1 MRKFI
6 ETTGRSEEDAISAA
20 LFQLGLDRDDISVEV
35 LERAKSG
42 FLGFGSSPA
51 KVRVYYGPE
60 EEEKISAPAAPAP
73 APEPKKPEP
82 VKPAPRP
89 AAPPKPAPKPE
100 EKNQLQPGDQVILA
114 APPKREPAK
123 KPPRPRPEPKP
134 VPKAEP
140 KPVSQVEYQPAPEDD
155 PVAEKIKTFLLGLLE
170 HLEVQA
176 TPAISVSPEGNYQVV
191 LQGQH
196 LGAIIGRRGETLD
209 SIQQLTSY
217 SVNRGA
223 AKRVRIHVDAEN
235 YRAKREESLQRLAV
249 KVAGKVVKFRK
260 NMALEPMNSYERH
273 VIHTALQDYPNVSTY
288 STGVDPNRRTVVAYS
303 PK

>member
-60 EEEKISAPAAPAP
+60 EEEKISAPA
-73 APEPKKPEP
+73 PEPKKPEP

-89 AAPPKPAPKPE
+89 AAPPKPVPKPAPKTE

-140 KPVSQVEYQPAPEDD
+140 KPVSQAEYQPAPEDD

-260 NMALEPMNSYERH
+260 NMALEPMNAYERH

>member
-60 EEEKISAPAAPAP
+60 EEEKISAPA
-73 APEPKKPEP
+73 PEPKKPEP

-89 AAPPKPAPKPE
+89 AAPPKPVPKPAPKTE

-140 KPVSQVEYQPAPEDD
+140 KPVSQAEYQPAPEDD

-209 SIQQLTSY
+209 AIQQLTSY

-260 NMALEPMNSYERH
+260 NMALEPMNAYERH

>member
-60 EEEKISAPAAPAP
+60 EEEKISAP

-140 KPVSQVEYQPAPEDD
+140 KPVSQAEYQPAPEDD

-260 NMALEPMNSYERH
+260 NMALEPMNAYERH

-288 STGVDPNRRTVVAYS
+288 
-303 PK
+303 

>member
-60 EEEKISAPAAPAP
+60 EEEKISAP

-140 KPVSQVEYQPAPEDD
+140 KPVSQAEYQPAPEDD

-209 SIQQLTSY
+209 AIQQLTSY

-260 NMALEPMNSYERH
+260 NMALEPMNAYERH

>member
-60 EEEKISAPAAPAP
+60 EEEKISAPA
-73 APEPKKPEP
+73 PEPKKPEP

-89 AAPPKPAPKPE
+89 AAPPKPAPKPTPKPE

-140 KPVSQVEYQPAPEDD
+140 KPVSQTEYQPAPEDD

-260 NMALEPMNSYERH
+260 NMALEPMNAYERH

>member
-140 KPVSQVEYQPAPEDD
+140 KPVSQAEYQPAPEDD

-260 NMALEPMNSYERH
+260 NMALEPMNAYERH

>member
-60 EEEKISAPAAPAP
+60 EEEIISAP

-140 KPVSQVEYQPAPEDD
+140 KPVSQAEYQPAPEDD

-260 NMALEPMNSYERH
+260 NMALEPMNAYERH

>member
-60 EEEKISAPAAPAP
+60 EEEKISAPA
-73 APEPKKPEP
+73 
-82 VKPAPRP
+82 
-89 AAPPKPAPKPE
+89 
-100 EKNQLQPGDQVILA
+100 
-114 APPKREPAK
+114 
-123 KPPRPRPEPKP
+123 PEPKP

-140 KPVSQVEYQPAPEDD
+140 KPVSQAEYQPAPEDD

-260 NMALEPMNSYERH
+260 NMALEPMNAYERH

>member
-60 EEEKISAPAAPAP
+60 EEKISAP

-140 KPVSQVEYQPAPEDD
+140 KPVSQAEYQPAPEDD

-260 NMALEPMNSYERH
+260 NMALEPMNAYERH
-273 VIHTALQDYPNVSTY
+273 VIHTALQDYEGVTTY
-288 STGVDPNRRTVVAYS
+288 STGADPNRRVVVAYDRGE
-303 PK
+303 KR

>member
-60 EEEKISAPAAPAP
+60 EEEKISAPA
-73 APEPKKPEP
+73 PEPKKPEP
-82 VKPAPRP
+82 VKPTPRP
-89 AAPPKPAPKPE
+89 AAPPKPAPKPAPKPE

-140 KPVSQVEYQPAPEDD
+140 KPVSQAEYQPAPEDD

-260 NMALEPMNSYERH
+260 NMALEPMNAYERH

>member
-60 EEEKISAPAAPAP
+60 EEEKISAPA
-73 APEPKKPEP
+73 PEPKKPE
-82 VKPAPRP
+82 
-89 AAPPKPAPKPE
+89 PAPKPE

-140 KPVSQVEYQPAPEDD
+140 KPVSQAEYQPAPEDD

-260 NMALEPMNSYERH
+260 NMALEPMNAYERH

>member
-60 EEEKISAPAAPAP
+60 EEEQISAP

-140 KPVSQVEYQPAPEDD
+140 KPVSQAEYQPAPEDD

-260 NMALEPMNSYERH
+260 NMALEPMNAYERH

>member
-60 EEEKISAPAAPAP
+60 EEEKISAP

-140 KPVSQVEYQPAPEDD
+140 KPVSQAEYQPAPEDD

-235 YRAKREESLQRLAV
+235 YRAKREESLRRLAV
-249 KVAGKVVKFRK
+249 KVAGKVVKYRK
-260 NMALEPMNSYERH
+260 NIALEPMNAYERH
-273 VIHTALQDYPNVSTY
+273 VIHTALQDYPGVSTY
-288 STGVDPNRRTVVAYS
+288 STGVDPNRHTVVAYS
-303 PK
+303 TK

>member
-60 EEEKISAPAAPAP
+60 EEEKISAPA
-73 APEPKKPEP
+73 PEPKKPEP

-89 AAPPKPAPKPE
+89 AAPPKPAPKPGPKPE

-140 KPVSQVEYQPAPEDD
+140 KPVSQAEYQPAPEDD

-260 NMALEPMNSYERH
+260 NMALEPMNAYERH

>member
-60 EEEKISAPAAPAP
+60 EEEKISAP

-140 KPVSQVEYQPAPEDD
+140 KPVSQAEYQPAPEDD

-260 NMALEPMNSYERH
+260 NMALEPMNAYERH

>member
-1 MRKFI
+1 M
-6 ETTGRSEEDAISAA
+6 SAEIVKCTKSLA
-20 LFQLGLDRDDISVEV
+20 PLHHPSLSSCNLDGIDKLS
-35 LERAKSG
+35 K
-42 FLGFGSSPA
+42 
-51 KVRVYYGPE
+51 E
-60 EEEKISAPAAPAP
+60 EEEKASAPAAPAP

-89 AAPPKPAPKPE
+89 AAPPKPAPKPAPKPE

-134 VPKAEP
+134 VLKAEP
-140 KPVSQVEYQPAPEDD
+140 KPVSQAEYQPAPEDD

-260 NMALEPMNSYERH
+260 NMALEPMNAYERH

>member
-60 EEEKISAPAAPAP
+60 EEEKISAPA
-73 APEPKKPEP
+73 PEPKKPEP

-89 AAPPKPAPKPE
+89 AAPPKPAPKPTPKPE
-100 EKNQLQPGDQVILA
+100 EKNQIQPGDQVILA

-140 KPVSQVEYQPAPEDD
+140 KPVSQAEYQPAPEDD

-260 NMALEPMNSYERH
+260 NMALEPMNAYERH

>member
-60 EEEKISAPAAPAP
+60 EEEKASAPAAPAP

-140 KPVSQVEYQPAPEDD
+140 KPVSQTEYQPAPEDD

-260 NMALEPMNSYERH
+260 NMALEPMNAYERH

>member
-60 EEEKISAPAAPAP
+60 EEEKISKP

-140 KPVSQVEYQPAPEDD
+140 KPVSQAEYQPAPEDD

-260 NMALEPMNSYERH
+260 NMALEPMNAYERH

>member
-60 EEEKISAPAAPAP
+60 EEEKISAPA
-73 APEPKKPEP
+73 PEPKKPEP

-89 AAPPKPAPKPE
+89 AAPPKPAPKPTPKPE

-140 KPVSQVEYQPAPEDD
+140 KPVSQAEYQPAPEDD

-235 YRAKREESLQRLAV
+235 YRAKREDSLQRLAV

-260 NMALEPMNSYERH
+260 NMALEPMNAYERH

>member
-60 EEEKISAPAAPAP
+60 EEKISAP

-140 KPVSQVEYQPAPEDD
+140 KPVSQAEYQPAPEDD

-217 SVNRGA
+217 SVNRGSA
-223 AKRVRIHVDAEN
+223 MRVRIQVDAEN
-235 YRAKREESLQRLAV
+235 YRAKREDSLQRLAV

-260 NMALEPMNSYERH
+260 NMALEPMNAYERH

>member
-60 EEEKISAPAAPAP
+60 EEEKISAP

-140 KPVSQVEYQPAPEDD
+140 KPVSQAEYQPAPEDD

-209 SIQQLTSY
+209 AIQQLTSY

-223 AKRVRIHVDAEN
+223 AKRVRIHVNAEN

-260 NMALEPMNSYERH
+260 NMALEPMNAYERH

>member
-60 EEEKISAPAAPAP
+60 EEGKISAP

-140 KPVSQVEYQPAPEDD
+140 KPVSQAEYQPAPEDD

-260 NMALEPMNSYERH
+260 NMALEPMNAYERH

>member
-60 EEEKISAPAAPAP
+60 EEKISAP

-140 KPVSQVEYQPAPEDD
+140 KPVSQAEYQPAPEDD

-209 SIQQLTSY
+209 AIQQLTSY

-260 NMALEPMNSYERH
+260 NMALEPMNAYERH

>member
-60 EEEKISAPAAPAP
+60 EEEKISAPA
-73 APEPKKPEP
+73 PEPKK
-82 VKPAPRP
+82 
-89 AAPPKPAPKPE
+89 PKPAPKPE

-134 VPKAEP
+134 VLKAEP
-140 KPVSQVEYQPAPEDD
+140 KPVSQAEYQPAPEDD

-260 NMALEPMNSYERH
+260 NMALEPMNAYERH

>member
-60 EEEKISAPAAPAP
+60 EEEKISAPA
-73 APEPKKPEP
+73 PEPKKPEP

-100 EKNQLQPGDQVILA
+100 EKNQLQPGDQVMLA

-140 KPVSQVEYQPAPEDD
+140 KPVSQAEYQPAPEDD

-260 NMALEPMNSYERH
+260 NMALEPMNAYERH